1 MREEGLESH
10 IWCEFYDGTEIDAVT
25 EEIPVIQQIASEVF
39 QVLPDYFDYG
49 IEVPF
54 PLEETIHGRY
64 WGRD

>member
-25 EEIPVIQQIASEVF
+25 EEVPMIQQIASEVF
-39 QVLPDYFDYG
+39 QVLPDIFDYG
-49 IEVPF
+49 IELAF